1 MHTQHVKFS
10 TYVAW
15 GGVVRAVA
23 VVVVSGKGEASVMG
37 ASDDVDGSVSE
48 VVVAVVVVVFLS
60 SVPSVPPLLLLRSI
74 GNGVG
79 ARTRRLNNVI
89 KLLKG
94 HRCLVSS
101 LLKSCWEE
109 KNRRELTKHVRRLG
123 FDTGL
128 NHHRHGRRKCCRGSC
143 A

>member
-48 VVVAVVVVVFLS
+48 VVVAVVVVLFLS
-60 SVPSVPPLLLLRSI
+60 FLPSLPSLLLLGSI
-74 GNGVG
+74 GTGVG
-79 ARTRRLNNVI
+79 QELARVKQR
-89 KLLKG
+89 
-94 HRCLVSS
+94 
-101 LLKSCWEE
+101 
-109 KNRRELTKHVRRLG
+109 
-123 FDTGL
+123 D
-128 NHHRHGRRKCCRGSC
+128 
-143 A
+143 

>member
-60 SVPSVPPLLLLRSI
+60 SLPSVPPLLLLRSI
-74 GNGVG
+74 GTGVG
-79 ARTRRLNNVI
+79 ARSRVKQRDLNC
-89 KLLKG
+89 LKVG
-94 HRCLVSS
+94 
-101 LLKSCWEE
+101 
-109 KNRRELTKHVRRLG
+109 
-123 FDTGL
+123 
-128 NHHRHGRRKCCRGSC
+128 
-143 A
+143 